1 MSTLT
6 VIGIALAVFMVFTAI
21 MTWVRQYLVIH
32 TGNRVDAVLGTQVF
46 SHLFK
51 LPTRYFEQRPTGVVV
66 ARMHAIEDIREFI
79 TGAAVTLISPVPPNS
94 AQWRCICC
102 DRVGS
107 KPVAHTAPSYPQTLS
122 CAAGIDYAGRCIPAR
137 CPN

>member
-21 MTWVRQYLVIH
+21 MTWVRQYLLIH

-107 KPVAHTAPSYPQTLS
+107 KPVAHIAPSDPRTLS
-122 CAAGIDYAGRCIPAR
+122 CAREIGCAVHCILVH
-137 CPN
+137 CPS